1 MRSGIEA
8 LRAALG
14 WEGRERVDV
23 VERRHLSDFLAAIDE
38 DDPGSV
44 HDEVP
49 LTYLASLVDEPPSL
63 PAAAQYGAGWLNGG
77 DRFECPIPV
86 RLGDTLRSR
95 TRFVD
100 VTEKTGRSGAMAI
113 LTFVTEFTHADGTV
127 AARHVATRIR
137 R

>member
-1 MRSGIEA
+1 MNTGLDA
-8 LRAALG
+8 LQAALG

-44 HDEVP
+44 HDEAP
-49 LTYLASLVDEPPSL
+49 PTYLASLIDEPPAL
-63 PAAAQYGAGWLNGG
+63 PAAARYGAGWLNGG
-77 DRFECPIPV
+77 DRFECPTPI
-86 RLGDTLRSR
+86 RLGDTLHSR

-113 LTFVTEFTHADGTV
+113 LTFVTEFTRPDGTV
-127 AARHVATRIR
+127 AARHVGTRIR